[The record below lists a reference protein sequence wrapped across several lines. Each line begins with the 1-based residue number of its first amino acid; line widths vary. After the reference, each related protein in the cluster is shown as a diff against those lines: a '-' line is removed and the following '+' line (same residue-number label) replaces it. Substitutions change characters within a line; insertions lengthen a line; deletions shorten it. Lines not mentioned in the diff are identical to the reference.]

1 MDLDID
7 CGRKEGIRIIPRTF
21 GLSHWKS
28 MWPFAE
34 VRKAVNGIELE
45 DDKGKKRILELREVV
60 NIGDA

>member
-1 MDLDID
+1 MRFAGGLDIE

-45 DDKGKKRILELREVV
+45 EDKGKKEF
-60 NIGDA
+60 

>member
-1 MDLDID
+1 
-7 CGRKEGIRIIPRTF
+7 
-21 GLSHWKS
+21 

-60 NIGDA
+60 NI